1 MKPKWLDT
9 MQIDV
14 SLAKDLAFNP
24 YYGELESGLGE
35 KTRLAGQTIL
45 DLASNNY
52 LGLANDP
59 RVVAAA
65 RVALDENGLSLCG
78 TPIATGTNRLYNK
91 LCRSLEQFLGL
102 ERVLLYPSCYQAN
115 MGLFTA
121 LAGKQDV
128 TLVDQFAHASL
139 LQGIAT
145 TGCKVMP
152 FLHNDMT
159 HLQKLLG
166 RCGSYRRILVVS
178 ESVFSTR
185 GTICPLAEMHA
196 LAEQYGALPLIDDS
210 HGIGVLGERGHGI
223 LEHENIRSFSGIYT
237 ASLGKA
243 LAGQGGIVAASAE
256 IMEYLSYSNE
266 ALIYSTALTPPVI
279 GGLLEVLRIIEE
291 EFAAKR
297 ARLAANRLQLLASA
311 KRANLPTV
319 AGDAPIVGIQQG
331 SARATLLLA
340 RELFRRG
347 VFSTPFL
354 PPSVPPNQGV
364 VRLIANAG
372 LSGDEMDRACR
383 ALEDAAEATRR
394 DDK

>member
-1 MKPKWLDT
+1 MKPDWLNDLK
-9 MQIDV
+9 IDV

-24 YYGELESGLGE
+24 YYGELETGLGE
-35 KTRLAGQTIL
+35 KIRLAGQTIL

-59 RVVAAA
+59 RVLAAA
-65 RVALDENGLSLCG
+65 RSALEENGLSLCG
-78 TPIATGTNRLYNK
+78 TPIATGANRLYNK

-102 ERVLLYPSCYQAN
+102 ERAVLYPSCYQAN

-152 FLHNDMT
+152 FLHNNMD
-159 HLQKLLG
+159 HLEKLLG

-185 GTICPLAEMHA
+185 GTICPLAEMQA
-196 LAEQYGALPLIDDS
+196 LAEKFGALPIIDDS
-210 HGIGVLGERGHGI
+210 HGIGVLGVRGRGI
-223 LEHENIRSFSGIYT
+223 LEYENIGKFSGIYT

-243 LAGQGGIVAASAE
+243 LAGQGGIVAASPE

-266 ALIYSTALTPPVI
+266 ALIYSTALTPPII

-291 EFAAKR
+291 EFSAKR
-297 ARLAANRLQLLASA
+297 ERLAANRNQLLASA
-311 KRANLPTV
+311 AQAGLKTV
-319 AGDAPIVGIQQG
+319 AGDAPIIGVKQG
-331 SARATLLLA
+331 SDRATLILA
-340 RELFRRG
+340 RELLKRG

-372 LSGDEMDRACR
+372 LSEDEMCRACR
-383 ALEDAAEATRR
+383 ALEDAAEESRR
-394 DDK
+394 DGQ